1 MIATLIPLDGSAP
14 IHIVRDVT
22 VVGRKQGLCDLIFD
36 HESISK
42 MHCVIARTD
51 GLLFFRDLGS
61 TNGTRVNGQRVVRG
75 ALLPNDELAF
85 AALKFRSFVILLL
98 ASWLPFVARG
108 VQIYLSSS
116 FQQVSVLAATTQTFR
131 DFLDQQGL
139 FVFLVTIALGGAI
152 ADDRRANALQ
162 LYLSKPLTRT
172 EYIIGRLAPVLALS
186 LIHI

>member
-1 MIATLIPLDGSAP
+1 MIATLIPLDGSPP

-85 AALKFRSFVILLL
+85 AALKFRVHLGPGEIE
-98 ASWLPFVARG
+98 AR
-108 VQIYLSSS
+108 
-116 FQQVSVLAATTQTFR
+116 
-131 DFLDQQGL
+131 
-139 FVFLVTIALGGAI
+139 
-152 ADDRRANALQ
+152 
-162 LYLSKPLTRT
+162 PEERT
-172 EYIIGRLAPVLALS
+172 EMFDVFPKQSVEGPFGHDKTRDSSRDHEILADSRVGD
-186 LIHI
+186 

>member
-1 MIATLIPLDGSAP
+1 MP
-14 IHIVRDVT
+14 IHDQGYRRYGGKRAPH
-22 VVGRKQGLCDLIFD
+22 GRAWWI
-36 HESISK
+36 
-42 MHCVIARTD
+42 IARTHM
-51 GLLFFRDLGS
+51 
-61 TNGTRVNGQRVVRG
+61 
-75 ALLPNDELAF
+75 F

-152 ADDRRANALQ
+152 AEIFGVHVSL
-162 LYLSKPLTRT
+162 LLSVPADCLKSRSAS
-172 EYIIGRLAPVLALS
+172 G
-186 LIHI
+186 